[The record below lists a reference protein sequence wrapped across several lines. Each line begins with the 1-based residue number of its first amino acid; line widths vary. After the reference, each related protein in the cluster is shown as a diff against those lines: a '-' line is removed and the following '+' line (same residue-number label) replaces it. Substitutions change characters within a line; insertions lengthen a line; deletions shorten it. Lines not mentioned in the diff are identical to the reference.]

1 MSISEPRSDVN
12 VRRRHGGSCLMQLS
26 GLIFAPRQL
35 MLAFVL
41 VILSGQSIAE
51 PAAKTS
57 PLSLDPQEQAWLK
70 SHPVIRIAP
79 DPGFAPVEWFN
90 QSGDYQGMT
99 SDYIRILEKEL
110 GIRFKVVRV
119 KNWKTILD
127 MVRDG
132 KVDMLTAIARTPQ
145 REAYLSFSQP
155 YITIQ
160 GAIISNQDLSQ
171 LRSLDDL
178 KGYKV
183 AVVEGYLWDDV
194 LTSLTDKFTIDR
206 FHDLRTALDS
216 TSRGVTDVTVSA
228 LDSGHFVIRN
238 EGFVDLKVVT
248 TLPQKIEL
256 GFGVRKDW
264 PQLVSVLNKGLASIN
279 PALRTTIHD
288 KWIPEDT
295 SHFWNNPIY
304 RYTALAILGLLLLGI
319 SVTAVW
325 NRMLNA
331 RVQQRTRELKSAQ
344 AQLIQ
349 AEKLESIGRLAA
361 GVAHEVKNPLAIIQM
376 GADYLSQEMSANE
389 TTSAVINDI
398 DDAVRRADTVI
409 KGLLDFS
416 RDKELQLK
424 PGNLNE
430 IIGRSLELVN
440 HEMRQRNIEVKSDL
454 AGNLPAINLD
464 DNKLQ
469 QVLINLFMNS
479 AQAMKQDG
487 ELVVSSCMKTLASK
501 TDLAHDHE
509 NRFKPGDRVLWLEVA
524 DTGPGIREQDRAR
537 IFDPFYTTK
546 PVGEGTGLGLSVS
559 RNIINL
565 HHGAIDIQN
574 RPGGGASVV
583 IMFKLN
589 AGDNK

>member
-1 MSISEPRSDVN
+1 MRLSERIKTLGNLV
-12 VRRRHGGSCLMQLS
+12 
-26 GLIFAPRQL
+26 
-35 MLAFVL
+35 MLLVL
-41 VILSGQSIAE
+41 VILSGQSVAE
-51 PAAKTS
+51 PVAKAS
-57 PLSLDPQEQAWLK
+57 SVLLDPQEQAWLK
-70 SHPVIRIAP
+70 AHPVIRIAP

-90 QSGDYQGMT
+90 QNGDYQGMT
-99 SDYIRILEKEL
+99 SDYLRILEKKL
-110 GIRFKVVRV
+110 GVRFEIIKVR
-119 KNWKTILD
+119 NWQTILD

-132 KVDMLTAIARTPQ
+132 QVDMLTAVARTPQ
-145 REAYLSFSQP
+145 REAYLLFSKP

-160 GAIISNQDLSQ
+160 GAIISNQGLSPIHSLGDLN
-171 LRSLDDL
+171 
-178 KGYKV
+178 GYKV
-183 AVVEGYLWDDV
+183 AVVEGYLWDDE
-194 LTSLTDKFTIDR
+194 LTPHADKIAINR

-228 LDSGHFVIRN
+228 LDSGQFVIRN

-304 RYTALAILGLLLLGI
+304 RYTALALLGLLLLGI
-319 SVTAVW
+319 SVTVIW

-331 RVQQRTRELKSAQ
+331 RVRQRTRELQAAQ
-344 AQLIQ
+344 RQLIQ

-376 GADYLSQEMSANE
+376 GADYLSQEMPADE
-389 TTSAVINDI
+389 TTAEVITDI
-398 DDAVRRADTVI
+398 DDAVKRADTVI

-424 PGNLNE
+424 PGNLNNIVE
-430 IIGRSLELVN
+430 RALHLVG
-440 HEMRQRNIEVKSDL
+440 HEMRQRNIEVQSELAVELPDIDL
-454 AGNLPAINLD
+454 D
-464 DNKLQ
+464 ENKLQ
-469 QVLINLFMNS
+469 QVLINLFMN
-479 AQAMKQDG
+479 AAHAMVRDG
-487 ELVVSSCMKTLASK
+487 KLVISSCIRTLTSK
-501 TDLAHDHE
+501 SDLAHDHE
-509 NRFKPGDRVLWLEVA
+509 NRFKPGERVLWLEVA
-524 DTGPGIREQDRAR
+524 DTGPGIREQDRAQ

-565 HHGAIDIQN
+565 HHGSIDIRN
-574 RPGGGASVV
+574 RPEGGASV
-583 IMFKLN
+583 IILFKLK
-589 AGDNK
+589 AGDN